1 MVDYKSIGRRIA
13 SNRKSVGMTQAT
25 LAEKLEVSESFIS
38 QIERGNAKVSLPRL
52 YQIADILCIDIALL
66 VSDGSK
72 LAVSGN
78 PSEIE
83 QIIQGWSTEQ
93 RSLLIDLILCADK
106 KMKSN

>member
-1 MVDYKSIGRRIA
+1 MLDYKSIGRRIA
-13 SNRKSVGMTQAT
+13 TNRKNAKLTQAY
-25 LAEKLEVSESFIS
+25 LAEVLDVSESYIS

-52 YQIADILCIDIALL
+52 YQIADILRIDVALL

-72 LAVSGN
+72 LAISAN
-78 PSEIE
+78 HSEIE
-83 QIIQGWSTEQ
+83 QLIRDWSPEQ

>member
-13 SNRKSVGMTQAT
+13 NNRKIAGMTQSY
-25 LAEKLEVSESFIS
+25 LSELLDVSESYVS
-38 QIERGNAKVSLPRL
+38 QVECGNAKVSLPRL
-52 YQIADILCIDIALL
+52 YQIADVLRVDIAVL

-72 LAVSGN
+72 LATFEHH
-78 PSEIE
+78 SEIE
-83 QIIQGWSTEQ
+83 QLIRDWSKDQ